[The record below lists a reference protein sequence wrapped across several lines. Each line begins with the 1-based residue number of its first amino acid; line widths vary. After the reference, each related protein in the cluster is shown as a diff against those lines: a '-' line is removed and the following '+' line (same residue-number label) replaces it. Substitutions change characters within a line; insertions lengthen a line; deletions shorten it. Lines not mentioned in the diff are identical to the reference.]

1 MSKSRKNKTW
11 DLGNI
16 EISHKRGVKGISRIK
31 VRGELW
37 MISVHVASSLDCRGR
52 ISKKK
57 MKFIESE
64 MYWKELRRDIH
75 FWQRAWG

>member
-37 MISVHVASSLDCRGR
+37 MICTRGLEPRLQREDFQEKDEIYR
-52 ISKKK
+52 I
-57 MKFIESE
+57 
-64 MYWKELRRDIH
+64 
-75 FWQRAWG
+75 